1 MAISDSRSTEV
12 VADLLQ
18 ILRPF
23 PEPIATLASDL
34 ALTLLSVRP
43 DLEGKARLGWGSVNY
58 RHPKAGF
65 VCAIFPME
73 DHVSLVFEH
82 GRLLSSPLLEG
93 DGKQVRYIRFE
104 PGAKIPEDEIAI
116 LLAEAIALKA

>member
-58 RHPKAGF
+58 RHPQAGF
-65 VCAIFPME
+65 VCAIFPMD

-82 GRLLSSPLLEG
+82 GRQLSSPLLKG

-104 PGAKIPEDEIAI
+104 PGVEIPEDEIAI